1 MNSISTVV
9 IYAVIAM
16 GIFTLLIAV
25 LAFLLVRRMG
35 QAVREKELHSK
46 QIRETVIQT
55 QELERAVL
63 ADNLHDDFGPQ
74 LSFLFRQL
82 RPEHNADE
90 SISITPLERSSIYKK
105 LDELIS
111 DIRKYTSQIYPTQLK
126 EIGLMN
132 ALEQNLFDIQKNIQI
147 RFFNNLERDLN
158 FDDSKELAVYRITNE
173 VLNNILRH
181 GKPTFL
187 DCEVNGIDD
196 YLHIVFTHN
205 GVPFS
210 QKEFI
215 GLAQSQNGRG
225 CSSILNRTLLLEG
238 TVEFY
243 HILDQYACVNI
254 RIPMPL

>member
-1 MNSISTVV
+1 
-9 IYAVIAM
+9 
-16 GIFTLLIAV
+16 
-25 LAFLLVRRMG
+25 MG
-35 QAVREKELHSK
+35 QAVKEKELHSK

-55 QELERAVL
+55 QELERSVL

-74 LSFLFRQL
+74 LGFLYRQL

-90 SISITPLERSSIYKK
+90 SINITPLERSSIYKK

-132 ALEQNLFDIQKNIQI
+132 ALDQNLFDIQKNIKI
-147 RFFNNLERDLN
+147 RFFNNLDRALN
-158 FDDSKELAVYRITNE
+158 FDDSKELAVYRIANE

-187 DCEVNGIDD
+187 DCELNGVDD
-196 YLHIVFTHN
+196 YLQIVITHD

-215 GLAQSQNGRG
+215 SLAQSQNGRG

-254 RIPMPL
+254 QIPMP

>member
-9 IYAVIAM
+9 IYAVIAL
-16 GIFTLLIAV
+16 GIFALLIAV

-35 QAVREKELHSK
+35 QAVKEKELHNK
-46 QIRETVIQT
+46 HIRETVIQT
-55 QELERAVL
+55 QELERSVL

-132 ALEQNLFDIQKNIQI
+132 ALEQNLFDIQKNIEI
-147 RFFNNLERDLN
+147 RFFNNLDCDLN
-158 FDDSKELAVYRITNE
+158 FDDSKELAVYRIANE

-187 DCEVNGIDD
+187 DCEVNGVDGH
-196 YLHIVFTHN
+196 LQIVFTHD

-254 RIPMPL
+254 QIPMP

>member
-147 RFFNNLERDLN
+147 RFFNN
-158 FDDSKELAVYRITNE
+158 
-173 VLNNILRH
+173 
-181 GKPTFL
+181 
-187 DCEVNGIDD
+187 
-196 YLHIVFTHN
+196 
-205 GVPFS
+205 
-210 QKEFI
+210 
-215 GLAQSQNGRG
+215 
-225 CSSILNRTLLLEG
+225 
-238 TVEFY
+238 
-243 HILDQYACVNI
+243 
-254 RIPMPL
+254 

>member
-9 IYAVIAM
+9 IYAVIAL
-16 GIFTLLIAV
+16 GIFALLIAV

-132 ALEQNLFDIQKNIQI
+132 VLEQNLFDIQKNIQI

-187 DCEVNGIDD
+187 DCEVNGVDD
-196 YLHIVFTHN
+196 YL
-205 GVPFS
+205 
-210 QKEFI
+210 
-215 GLAQSQNGRG
+215 
-225 CSSILNRTLLLEG
+225 
-238 TVEFY
+238 
-243 HILDQYACVNI
+243 
-254 RIPMPL
+254 

>member
-9 IYAVIAM
+9 IYAVIAL
-16 GIFTLLIAV
+16 GIFALLIAV

-35 QAVREKELHSK
+35 QAVKEKELHSK

-55 QELERAVL
+55 QELERSVL

-74 LSFLFRQL
+74 LGFLYRQL

-90 SISITPLERSSIYKK
+90 SINITPLERSSIYKK

-132 ALEQNLFDIQKNIQI
+132 ALEQNLFDIQKNIEI
-147 RFFNNLERDLN
+147 RFFNNLDRDLN
-158 FDDSKELAVYRITNE
+158 FDDSKELAVYRIANE

-187 DCEVNGIDD
+187 DCEVNNVDNH
-196 YLHIVFTHN
+196 LQIVFTHD
-205 GVPFS
+205 GIPFG
-210 QKEFI
+210 QQEFI
-215 GLAQSQNGRG
+215 ALAQSQNGRG

-254 RIPMPL
+254 QIPMP

>member
-9 IYAVIAM
+9 IYAVIAL
-16 GIFTLLIAV
+16 GIFALLIAV

-187 DCEVNGIDD
+187 DCEVNGIDE
-196 YLHIVFTHN
+196 YLQIVFTHD

-210 QKEFI
+210 QKEFM

-225 CSSILNRTLLLEG
+225 CSSILNRTLLIEG

-254 RIPMPL
+254 QIPMP

>member
-9 IYAVIAM
+9 IYAAIAM

-46 QIRETVIQT
+46 HIRETVIQT

-147 RFFNNLERDLN
+147 RFFNNLDRDMN
-158 FDDSKELAVYRITNE
+158 FDDSRELAVYRITNE

-187 DCEVNGIDD
+187 DCEVNGVDD
-196 YLHIVFTHN
+196 YLQIVFTHD

-254 RIPMPL
+254 QIPMP

>member
-254 RIPMPL
+254 QIPMP